1 MMTVVVKLKR
11 RLPPLYAAIGC
22 INVILKQYCDRSV
35 NMKQRPVHNT
45 ICGRVV

>member
-11 RLPPLYAAIGC
+11 RLPQLYAAIGC

-35 NMKQRPVHNT
+35 NIIQRDLYIILFVSE
-45 ICGRVV
+45 